1 MEVRIKDA
9 EAGSTLGQRKTT
21 DGSYVLKDAVV
32 LEYKTPSGEMVKLR
46 APIEGVVTFDRAA
59 KKGAEMVQDMLVAR
73 IEPCQHA
80 IVIKDMCATCGRDLR
95 EKNGRAGQRREDS
108 TANVSMIHHVPE
120 LIVSDD
126 LAKEIGSADLKNV
139 LSSRKLV
146 LLVDLDQTII
156 HTTNRPFKVDPN
168 MHSDIHTYKM
178 FGTEYHTKL
187 RPYTHEFLE
196 HMSALFEMHIITY
209 GQRQYAHKIAEI
221 LDPKKTLFA
230 QRILS
235 RDELFSAQHKTRNLR
250 ALFPCGDQLIAII
263 DDRADV
269 WQFSEALIQVV
280 LEYKT
285 PSGEMVKLR
294 APIEGVVT
302 FDRAAKK
309 GAEMVQDMLVARIE
323 PCQHAIVIKDMCATC
338 GRDLRERNGR
348 AGQRRED
355 STANVSMIHHVP
367 ELIVSD
373 DLAKEIGSADL
384 KNVLSSRKLVLLV
397 DLDQTIIHTTNRPFK
412 VDPNMHSDIHTYK
425 MFGTEY
431 HTKLRPYTHEFLE
444 HMSALFEMHIITYGQ
459 RQYAHKIAEVKPY
472 RFFKE
477 VGDINAPAGGSK
489 EGLLPIDVEDDAEHD
504 RTLEYI
510 ERMLT
515 DIHSNFYKH
524 YDKTQEIRDVKVK
537 PYRFFKE
544 VGDINAPAGG
554 SKEGLLP
561 IDVEND
567 AEHDRTL
574 EYIERMLTD
583 IHSNFYKH
591 YDKTQEIRDVKV
603 VISYLKKQILRG
615 LVVVLSGVVPLG
627 VKPEHSEAYR
637 LCVQFGAV
645 VADQVTEQT
654 THLIAVR
661 WGTTKVMAAF
671 KMGIP
676 IVTPHWLYAC
686 VEKLTKVDEKE
697 FELTKDSKPPEGR
710 PLGGKIIPEL
720 TSIDAMKKETIAA
733 MEHEVHWR
741 GYHGLDVASDLDVK
755 VDEVLSEGD
764 DSDEEEEEVLKR
776 RLNGGD
782 GSGDE
787 DDEIEKEL
795 AKKRARW
802 EREGNFDAP
811 EDELGED
818 NPDADADDSFCEGT
832 YDETSNCS
840 TRQEERVMADE
851 EETRDIPYDDE
862 DDEEIEDMAALIE
875 RQVSHEE

>member
-9 EAGSTLGQRKTT
+9 EAGSTLTQRKTT

-32 LEYKTPSGEMVKLR
+32 LEYKTPSGEMIKLK

-59 KKGAEMVQDMLVAR
+59 KKGAEMVQDMLIAR

-95 EKNGRAGQRREDS
+95 EKDGRAGQRREDS

-126 LAKEIGSADLKNV
+126 LAKELGSADLKNV

-156 HTTNRPFKVDPN
+156 HTTNRPFKIDPN
-168 MHSDIHTYKM
+168 KHSDIHTYKM

-196 HMSALFEMHIITY
+196 HMSTLFEMHIITY

-250 ALFPCGDQLIAII
+250 ALFPCGDQLIVII

-269 WQFSEALIQVV
+269 WQFSEALIQV
-280 LEYKT
+280 
-285 PSGEMVKLR
+285 
-294 APIEGVVT
+294 
-302 FDRAAKK
+302 
-309 GAEMVQDMLVARIE
+309 
-323 PCQHAIVIKDMCATC
+323 
-338 GRDLRERNGR
+338 
-348 AGQRRED
+348 
-355 STANVSMIHHVP
+355 
-367 ELIVSD
+367 
-373 DLAKEIGSADL
+373 
-384 KNVLSSRKLVLLV
+384 
-397 DLDQTIIHTTNRPFK
+397 
-412 VDPNMHSDIHTYK
+412 
-425 MFGTEY
+425 
-431 HTKLRPYTHEFLE
+431 
-444 HMSALFEMHIITYGQ
+444 
-459 RQYAHKIAEVKPY
+459 KPY

-477 VGDINAPAGGSK
+477 VGDINAPCGASK
-489 EGLLPIDVEDDAEHD
+489 EGLLPVDVEDDAEHD

-515 DIHSNFYKH
+515 NIHSNFYKH
-524 YDKTQEIRDVKVK
+524 YEKTK
-537 PYRFFKE
+537 
-544 VGDINAPAGG
+544 
-554 SKEGLLP
+554 
-561 IDVEND
+561 
-567 AEHDRTL
+567 
-574 EYIERMLTD
+574 
-583 IHSNFYKH
+583 
-591 YDKTQEIRDVKV
+591 EIRDVKV

-637 LCVQFGAV
+637 LCVQFGAT
-645 VADQVTEQT
+645 VADQVNEQT
-654 THLIAVR
+654 THLVAVR
-661 WGTTKVMAAF
+661 WGTTKVMAAC
-671 KMGIP
+671 KLGIP
-676 IVTPHWLYAC
+676 IVTPHWLYAS
-686 VEKLTKVDEKE
+686 VEKLMKADEKE

-710 PLGGKIIPEL
+710 PLSGRIIPEL

-733 MEHEVHWR
+733 MEHEV
-741 GYHGLDVASDLDVK
+741 
-755 VDEVLSEGD
+755 DEVLSED
-764 DSDEEEEEVLKR
+764 DDDEEEEEEALKR

-802 EREGNFDAP
+802 EREGNFDVP
-811 EDELGED
+811 EDEQED
-818 NPDADADDSFCEGT
+818 DNAATGADDSFCEGV
-832 YDETSNCS
+832 YDDTVNGSS
-840 TRQEERVMADE
+840 RDQQVLLDE

-875 RQVSHEE
+875 RQVSHE

>member
-1 MEVRIKDA
+1 
-9 EAGSTLGQRKTT
+9 
-21 DGSYVLKDAVV
+21 
-32 LEYKTPSGEMVKLR
+32 MVKLR

-168 MHSDIHTYKM
+168 MHNDIHTYKM

-221 LDPKKTLFA
+221 LDPKKILFA

-269 WQFSEALIQVV
+269 WQFSEALIQV
-280 LEYKT
+280 
-285 PSGEMVKLR
+285 
-294 APIEGVVT
+294 
-302 FDRAAKK
+302 
-309 GAEMVQDMLVARIE
+309 
-323 PCQHAIVIKDMCATC
+323 
-338 GRDLRERNGR
+338 
-348 AGQRRED
+348 
-355 STANVSMIHHVP
+355 
-367 ELIVSD
+367 
-373 DLAKEIGSADL
+373 
-384 KNVLSSRKLVLLV
+384 
-397 DLDQTIIHTTNRPFK
+397 
-412 VDPNMHSDIHTYK
+412 
-425 MFGTEY
+425 
-431 HTKLRPYTHEFLE
+431 
-444 HMSALFEMHIITYGQ
+444 
-459 RQYAHKIAEVKPY
+459 KPY

-489 EGLLPIDVEDDAEHD
+489 EGLPPVDVED
-504 RTLEYI
+504 
-510 ERMLT
+510 
-515 DIHSNFYKH
+515 
-524 YDKTQEIRDVKVK
+524 
-537 PYRFFKE
+537 
-544 VGDINAPAGG
+544 
-554 SKEGLLP
+554 
-561 IDVEND
+561 D

-733 MEHEVHWR
+733 MEHEV
-741 GYHGLDVASDLDVK
+741 
-755 VDEVLSEGD
+755 DEVLSEGD

-818 NPDADADDSFCEGT
+818 NGDADADDSFCEGT

>member
-1 MEVRIKDA
+1 MEVRIKNA
-9 EAGSTLGQRKTT
+9 EAGSTLTQRKTT

-168 MHSDIHTYKM
+168 MHCDIHTYKM

-221 LDPKKTLFA
+221 LDPKKILFA

-269 WQFSEALIQVV
+269 WQFSEALIQV
-280 LEYKT
+280 
-285 PSGEMVKLR
+285 
-294 APIEGVVT
+294 
-302 FDRAAKK
+302 
-309 GAEMVQDMLVARIE
+309 
-323 PCQHAIVIKDMCATC
+323 
-338 GRDLRERNGR
+338 
-348 AGQRRED
+348 
-355 STANVSMIHHVP
+355 
-367 ELIVSD
+367 
-373 DLAKEIGSADL
+373 
-384 KNVLSSRKLVLLV
+384 
-397 DLDQTIIHTTNRPFK
+397 
-412 VDPNMHSDIHTYK
+412 
-425 MFGTEY
+425 
-431 HTKLRPYTHEFLE
+431 
-444 HMSALFEMHIITYGQ
+444 
-459 RQYAHKIAEVKPY
+459 KPY

-489 EGLLPIDVEDDAEHD
+489 EGLLPVDVEDDAEHD

-524 YDKTQEIRDVKVK
+524 YDKTQEV
-537 PYRFFKE
+537 
-544 VGDINAPAGG
+544 
-554 SKEGLLP
+554 
-561 IDVEND
+561 
-567 AEHDRTL
+567 
-574 EYIERMLTD
+574 
-583 IHSNFYKH
+583 
-591 YDKTQEIRDVKV
+591 RDVKV

-733 MEHEVHWR
+733 MEHEV
-741 GYHGLDVASDLDVK
+741 
-755 VDEVLSEGD
+755 DEVLSEGD

-802 EREGNFDAP
+802 EREGNFDMP
-811 EDELGED
+811 EDELRED
-818 NPDADADDSFCEGT
+818 NGDAGADDSFCEGT

-840 TRQEERVMADE
+840 TRQEERGLADE

-862 DDEEIEDMAALIE
+862 EDEEIEDMAALIE